1 MKKPIV
7 SLAALISIGA
17 LMVAGLVGVASF
29 KESQISKKIKD
40 MIASLEEQKKTIER
54 ENADLKEKIAYFE
67 TDDFRERTAKEKL
80 NMQKPDEKVA
90 VVKLSPE
97 EQKEQEFQELQ
108 TEERNLEVSNPQ
120 KWLNHFFSYE

>member
-17 LMVAGLVGVASF
+17 LMVAGLVGIASF
-29 KESQISKKIKD
+29 KESQRSKKIKD

-108 TEERNLEVSNPQ
+108 TEEGNSEVSNPQ

>member
-29 KESQISKKIKD
+29 KESQRSKKIKD